1 MGFRLK
7 KSIKIGKNSKINLS
21 KSGIGFSTGVKG
33 ARVSVGPKGVR
44 KTASIPGTGISYT
57 DQKSWN
63 QIKNSDKNKVS
74 KKSTATN
81 NSTPTT
87 SKKPGCGCFTVI
99 IVLMLIGILHSAF
112 SSDTPKNA
120 STNTSTVETK
130 QDTKSNSSS
139 TENQNKSAAPA
150 DNSSNTQSQNNAVQP
165 SSQNS
170 SSTVQPQNG
179 TSTQNSNSDD
189 STIVYCVPGSKVYH
203 LSKSDG
209 TLKRSKNIQSMT
221 LKEAKAAGMKQSASK
236 ADE

>member
-7 KSIKIGKNSKINLS
+7 KS
-21 KSGIGFSTGVKG
+21 
-33 ARVSVGPKGVR
+33 
-44 KTASIPGTGISYT
+44 
-57 DQKSWN
+57 
-63 QIKNSDKNKVS
+63 DKNKIS
-74 KKSTATN
+74 KKSNAAN
-81 NSTPTT
+81 KSTPTT
-87 SKKPGCGCFTVI
+87 SKNPGCGCFTVI

-112 SSDTPKNA
+112 SGDTTKNA
-120 STNTSTVETK
+120 STNTSSNSTVETK
-130 QDTKSNSSS
+130 QDNKSNA
-139 TENQNKSAAPA
+139 TNAENQNKTTTPT

-170 SSTVQPQNG
+170 ASTVQPQNG

-189 STIVYCVPGSKVYH
+189 STIVYYVPGSKVYH